1 MEHKHYGKSSAKFLD
16 AEDILNEMH
25 FNGDET
31 FMDAGCGDGYISIK
45 AAKKYLPQG
54 IVYAVDS
61 YDVAINELEEYKDE
75 NDVQNLINVHADI
88 TEGIPSISDDS
99 VDAVLMLNVFHGF
112 RLSEDKDNVI
122 IWSEGAIPYYIQ
134 NSYELLSG
142 INEVFKSKG
151 STLLTGIQS
160 RDQNNI
166 NNSIITLG
174 KLKDVNELIHIQHYD
189 KRELVPF
196 GEVIPFK
203 ELLRPLGSFSI

>member
-1 MEHKHYGKSSAKFLD
+1 MEHKHHGKSSAKFLD

-61 YDVAINELEEYKDE
+61 YDVAINELEEYKDK

-112 RLSEDKDNVI
+112 RLSEDRGNVI
-122 IWSEGAIPYYIQ
+122 
-134 NSYELLSG
+134 NELGRVIKNHGKIAVMEFKPLKMSWG
-142 INEVFKSKG
+142 PPVDVRISSDDLEEVFSQHDFKKVYLNEDIGSDIPEGKS
-151 STLLTGIQS
+151 
-160 RDQNNI
+160 
-166 NNSIITLG
+166 
-174 KLKDVNELIHIQHYD
+174 HYLMIF
-189 KRELVPF
+189 E
-196 GEVIPFK
+196 K
-203 ELLRPLGSFSI
+203 E